1 MARFF
6 WLLLEMP
13 VICPKTLTLQ
23 AFMRLFTVL
32 SLGILLCTTSC
43 SRFSKVMKSNDYDY
57 KLRVADQYYAAK
69 DYNHAQQ
76 LFEELFRVF
85 KGSEHFEDIY
95 YKFAYC
101 AYYLKDYANAENL
114 FKGFVEVFP
123 NSNKAEEMDYMRA
136 YTFYKQSP
144 KVDLDQ
150 TNTTKTIGFMQAFIN
165 THPGSDKIKEANEII
180 DKCRAK
186 LELKDYKAAQL
197 YYDLGYYKAA
207 GVACNSLMNS
217 YPDSEKSD
225 EYKFLIIRADY
236 QYALQSIEEK
246 KEERFGLVVTQCNEF
261 MDRFPDS
268 RLGKSV
274 QEYLTIS
281 QNNIKSLKNEQVKKA
296 S

>member
-1 MARFF
+1 
-6 WLLLEMP
+6 
-13 VICPKTLTLQ
+13 
-23 AFMRLFTVL
+23 MRLFTIAL
-32 SLGILLCTTSC
+32 LGIFLFASC

-57 KLRVADQYYAAK
+57 KLRAADKYYAEK

-101 AYYLKDYANAENL
+101 AYYLKDYPNAENL

-136 YTFYKQSP
+136 YTFYMQSP
-144 KVDLDQ
+144 KVELDQ

-165 THPGSDKIKEANEII
+165 THPGSDKTKEAQDII

-186 LELKDYKAAQL
+186 LELKDFMSAQL
-197 YYDLGYYKAA
+197 YFDLGYFKAC
-207 GVACNSLMNS
+207 GVACNSLMTS
-217 YPDSEKSD
+217 YPDSDKGD
-225 EYKFLIIRADY
+225 QYKLLIIKADFR
-236 QYALQSIEEK
+236 YAELSIYEK
-246 KEERFGLVVTQCNEF
+246 QEDRFGAVVTQCNEF

-268 RLGKSV
+268 RLKASV
-274 QEYLTIS
+274 QEYLTS
-281 QNNIKSLKNEQVKKA
+281 AQNNLKNLKNEQTKKA

>member
-1 MARFF
+1 
-6 WLLLEMP
+6 
-13 VICPKTLTLQ
+13 
-23 AFMRLFTVL
+23 MRLLTVL
-32 SLGILLCTTSC
+32 FLGIILFTSC
-43 SRFSKVMKSNDYDY
+43 SHFSKVLKSNDYDY
-57 KLRVADQYYAAK
+57 KLRVADKYFADK
-69 DYNHAQQ
+69 DYGHAQQ

-165 THPGSDKIKEANEII
+165 THPGAEKTKEATDII
-180 DKCRAK
+180 DKCRTK
-186 LELKDYKAAQL
+186 LEQKDFKSAQL
-197 YYDLGYYKAA
+197 YFDIGYYRAA
-207 GVACNSLMNS
+207 GVALNSLMTS
-217 YPDSEKSD
+217 YPDSEKSE
-225 EYKFLIIRADY
+225 EYKLLIIKAYY
-236 QYALQSIEEK
+236 QFALQSIDEK
-246 KEERFGLVVTQCNEF
+246 KEDRFGQVVTQCNEF
-261 MDRFPDS
+261 FDRFPES
-268 RLGKSV
+268 KLTKSV
-274 QEYLTIS
+274 QEYLNIS
-281 QNNIKSLKNEQVKKA
+281 QNNIKSVKNEQVKKA

>member
-1 MARFF
+1 
-6 WLLLEMP
+6 
-13 VICPKTLTLQ
+13 
-23 AFMRLFTVL
+23 MRLFTILFIGIV
-32 SLGILLCTTSC
+32 SLNSC
-43 SRFSKVMKSNDYDY
+43 SKFSKVLKSNDYDY

-69 DYNHAQQ
+69 DYGHAQQ

-101 AYYLKDYANAENL
+101 AYYLKDYPNAENL

-123 NSNKAEEMDYMRA
+123 NSAKAEEMDYMRA

-144 KVDLDQ
+144 KVELDQ
-150 TNTTKTIGFMQAFIN
+150 TNTTKTIGFMQAFVN
-165 THPGSDKIKEANEII
+165 THPGSAKIKEATDII
-180 DKCRAK
+180 DICRAK
-186 LELKDYKAAQL
+186 LELKDYESAEL
-197 YYDLGYYKAA
+197 YFNLGYFKAA

-225 EYKFLIIRADY
+225 EYKFLIIRAYY
-236 QYALQSIEEK
+236 QYALQSVEEK
-246 KEERFGLVVTQCNEF
+246 KGARFGLVVTQCDEF
-261 MDRFPDS
+261 MERFPDS

-281 QNNIKSLKNEQVKKA
+281 QNNIKTLKNEQVKKA

>member
-1 MARFF
+1 
-6 WLLLEMP
+6 
-13 VICPKTLTLQ
+13 
-23 AFMRLFTVL
+23 MRLITAAFIGL
-32 SLGILLCTTSC
+32 ILFTSC

-57 KLRVADQYYAAK
+57 KLRVADKYYSDK

-101 AYYLKDYANAENL
+101 AYYLKDYPNAENL

-136 YTFYKQSP
+136 YTFYMQSP
-144 KVDLDQ
+144 KVELDQ

-165 THPGSDKIKEANEII
+165 THPGSDKIKEATDII
-180 DKCRAK
+180 EKCRQK
-186 LELKDYKAAQL
+186 LEMKDFLSAQL
-197 YYDLGYYKAA
+197 YYDLGYFRAA
-207 GVACNSLMNS
+207 GVTLSSLMNS

-225 EYKFLIIRADY
+225 QYKYLIIKADFK
-236 QYALQSIEEK
+236 YAEMSIYEK
-246 KEERFGLVVTQCNEF
+246 QQERFDNVVTQCNEF

-268 RLGKSV
+268 RLKGDV
-274 QEYLTIS
+274 QEYLTS
-281 QNNIKSLKNEQVKKA
+281 AQKNLKTFNNEQTKKA

>member
-1 MARFF
+1 MR
-6 WLLLEMP
+6 L
-13 VICPKTLTLQ
+13 LTLV
-23 AFMRLFTVL
+23 LFVG
-32 SLGILLCTTSC
+32 SLILASC
-43 SRFSKVMKSNDYDY
+43 SGFSKVVKSNDYDY
-57 KLRVADQYYAAK
+57 KLRMADKYYAQK

-101 AYYLKDYANAENL
+101 SYYLKDYAISENL

-165 THPGSDKIKEANEII
+165 THSGSAKVKEANDII
-180 DKCRAK
+180 DLCRAK
-186 LELKDYKAAQL
+186 LELKEFNNAKL
-197 YYDLGYYKAA
+197 YYDLKLFKASS
-207 GVACNSLMNS
+207 VALASLMLT

-225 EYKFLIIRADY
+225 QYKLYIIRSDY
-236 QYALQSIEEK
+236 EYALLSVEEK
-246 KEERFGLVVTQCNEF
+246 KEDRLEQVVTQCNEF
-261 MDRFPDS
+261 TDRFPDS
-268 RLGKSV
+268 KLTKTV
-274 QEYLTIS
+274 TEYLNLS
-281 QNNIKSLKNEQVKKA
+281 QTNLKALKNEQAKKA

>member
-1 MARFF
+1 
-6 WLLLEMP
+6 
-13 VICPKTLTLQ
+13 
-23 AFMRLFTVL
+23 MRLFTVL
-32 SLGILLCTTSC
+32 LIGAFAFSSC
-43 SRFSKVMKSNDYDY
+43 SQFSKVLKSNDYDY
-57 KLRVADQYYAAK
+57 KLRVADKYYADK

-101 AYYLKDYANAENL
+101 AYYLRDYANAENL

-123 NSNKAEEMDYMRA
+123 NSAKAEEMDYMRA

-144 KVDLDQ
+144 KVELDQ

-165 THPGSDKIKEANEII
+165 QHPGSPKIKEATEII

-186 LELKDYKAAQL
+186 LELKDYKSAQL
-197 YYDLGYYKAA
+197 YYDLGYFKAS
-207 GVACNSLMNS
+207 GVATTSLMNS

-225 EYKFLIIRADY
+225 EYKLLIIKAY
-236 QYALQSIEEK
+236 FQYAIQSIEDK
-246 KEERFGLVVTQCNEF
+246 KEDRFSQVVTQCNDF
-261 MDRFPDS
+261 IDRFPDS
-268 RLGKSV
+268 KLMKTV
-274 QEYLTIS
+274 KEYLNSS
-281 QNNIKSLKNEQVKKA
+281 QNNIKAVKNEQTKKA

>member
-1 MARFF
+1 MR
-6 WLLLEMP
+6 LLTVFLIGI
-13 VICPKTLTLQ
+13 VTLT
-23 AFMRLFTVL
+23 A
-32 SLGILLCTTSC
+32 C
-43 SRFSKVMKSNDYDY
+43 SPFSKVLKSNDYDY
-57 KLRVADQYYAAK
+57 KLRVADKYYADK

-123 NSNKAEEMDYMRA
+123 NSTKAEEMDYMRA
-136 YTFYKQSP
+136 YTFFKQSP
-144 KVDLDQ
+144 KVELDQ

-165 THPGSDKIKEANEII
+165 THPGSSKVKEATDII

-186 LELKDYKAAQL
+186 LELKDYKSAEL
-197 YYDLGYYKAA
+197 YFNLGYFKAA

-225 EYKFLIIRADY
+225 EYKFLIIKAY
-236 QYALQSIEEK
+236 YEYALVSVEEK
-246 KEERFGLVVTQCNEF
+246 KEDRFGQVVTQCNEF
-261 MDRFPDS
+261 VDRFPDS
-268 RLGKSV
+268 KLTKSV
-274 QEYLTIS
+274 QEYLNLS
-281 QNNIKSLKNEQVKKA
+281 QTNIKLVKNEQVKKT